1 MGKNDGLSWFS
12 RVVGDVFDGV
22 QQNTA
27 NRFIERASKRGL
39 PQKVKDRLA
48 AIELEEKDGTNLKS
62 FYGGKIGEL
71 IFNKELFVNMSLA
84 MLKEHNFRDKKNG
97 GCGLKKHRKRI
108 AFKSG
113 NKKIIKLYYG
123 PSADKLK
130 MEIIFWDKRTPEKI
144 ELSVEKEFGITKENI
159 GKSITIEDYNKA
171 CKNKEDKYI
180 KVIEWNLL
188 NDSYNPDLNPIK
200 PNVNKPNK
208 IKKVKKEKLISK
220 SKSLVSRDD
229 SIKELKNLKEL
240 LDLELITKAEF
251 DKKSKELKKIILG
264 N

>member
-1 MGKNDGLSWFS
+1 MGKGGLSWLS
-12 RVVGDVFDGV
+12 NLVGDVTDGI

-27 NRFIERASKRGL
+27 NRFIERAKKRGL

-48 AIELEEKDGTNLKS
+48 ANKLANEDGTNLKS
-62 FYGGKIGEL
+62 FYGGKIGGL

-130 MEIIFWDKRTPEKI
+130 MEIIFWDKRTPEK
-144 ELSVEKEFGITKENI
+144 
-159 GKSITIEDYNKA
+159 
-171 CKNKEDKYI
+171 KEDKYI

-208 IKKVKKEKLISK
+208 IKKLKKEKLISK

-264 N
+264 E

>member
-1 MGKNDGLSWFS
+1 MGKGGLSWLS
-12 RVVGDVFDGV
+12 NLVGDVTDGI

-27 NRFIERASKRGL
+27 NRFIERAKKRGL

-48 AIELEEKDGTNLKS
+48 ANKLANEDGTNLKS
-62 FYGGKIGEL
+62 FYGGKIGGL

-130 MEIIFWDKRTPEKI
+130 MEIIFWDKRTPEK
-144 ELSVEKEFGITKENI
+144 
-159 GKSITIEDYNKA
+159 
-171 CKNKEDKYI
+171 KEDKYI

-264 N
+264 E

>member
-130 MEIIFWDKRTPEKI
+130 MEIIFWDKRTPEK
-144 ELSVEKEFGITKENI
+144 
-159 GKSITIEDYNKA
+159 
-171 CKNKEDKYI
+171 KEDKYI

-251 DKKSKELKKIILG
+251 DKNQK

>member
-1 MGKNDGLSWFS
+1 MGKGGLSWLS
-12 RVVGDVFDGV
+12 NVVGDVFDGV
-22 QQNTA
+22 KKGTA
-27 NRFIERASKRGL
+27 NRMLERVRKEAETPGTELYERNK
-39 PQKVKDRLA
+39 KIKERLA
-48 AIELEEKDGTNLKS
+48 AARPDTLPNLKS

-84 MLKEHNFRDKKNG
+84 MLKENNFRDKKNG

-130 MEIIFWDKRTPEKI
+130 MEIIFWDKRTPEK
-144 ELSVEKEFGITKENI
+144 
-159 GKSITIEDYNKA
+159 
-171 CKNKEDKYI
+171 KEDKYI

-251 DKKSKELKKIILG
+251 DKKSK
-264 N
+264 

>member
-1 MGKNDGLSWFS
+1 MGKNDGLSWLS
-12 RVVGDVFDGV
+12 RFVGDVSDGI

-27 NRFIERASKRGL
+27 NRLIERAKKRGL

-48 AIELEEKDGTNLKS
+48 ANKLANEDGTNLKS
-62 FYGGKIGEL
+62 FYGGKIGGL

-130 MEIIFWDKRTPEKI
+130 MEIIFWDKRTPEK
-144 ELSVEKEFGITKENI
+144 
-159 GKSITIEDYNKA
+159 
-171 CKNKEDKYI
+171 KEDKYI

-188 NDSYNPDLNPIK
+188 NDSYNPDLNPIQ